1 VTLPER
7 PSPPFLGI
15 RFAVLMF
22 LNYATQGAFVPLFSV
37 RLRELGFTPVQ
48 IGWASATSAMAALV
62 GPLAAG
68 QVADRFFPAQRC
80 LAVCAL
86 IGSSLLVFLSG
97 LTDPLAVSVT
107 TLAIWL
113 VLGPANTLCAAMCF
127 AHLPHPEQ
135 DFGRVRMWGTIGWVW
150 AGWFMGFWLSRP
162 LWLRITPGDSMA
174 DIFRL
179 AAVMALALSAYALSL
194 PHTPPQKRAGH
205 WLAPLVA
212 FRLLRSRAFFTYWI
226 CSFGMCV
233 TLPFMIQLAPLL
245 LYQLGVPRPWLGP
258 TMTISQSTE
267 IFSLALLPML
277 FLRLSIRGTMFLGAA
292 AWTLLLIVL
301 MIGNPL
307 WLVIGAL
314 SMNGLFICC
323 FIVAGQVFVNS
334 RARGDVRASAQALLA
349 FINALGL
356 LTGNVVAGWVHELAG
371 GEFGPTFAV
380 AAALA
385 GIMVILFVAGFRDRK
400 QDEA

>member
-1 VTLPER
+1 
-7 PSPPFLGI
+7 
-15 RFAVLMF
+15 MF

-37 RLRELGFTPVQ
+37 RLRELGLTPVQ

-68 QVADRFFPAQRC
+68 QVADRSFPAQRC
-80 LAVCAL
+80 LSVCAL
-86 IGSSLLVFLSG
+86 IASSLLVFLSG

-127 AHLPHPEQ
+127 AHLPQPEQ

-162 LWLRITPGDSMA
+162 IWLRITPGDSGMA

-245 LYQLGVPRPWLGP
+245 LFQLGVPRAWLGP

-307 WLVIGAL
+307 WLVIAAL

-356 LTGNVVAGWVHELAG
+356 LTGNLVAGWVHELAG

-385 GIMVILFVAGFRDRK
+385 GIMVILFVAGFRDHKR
-400 QDEA
+400 DEASGS